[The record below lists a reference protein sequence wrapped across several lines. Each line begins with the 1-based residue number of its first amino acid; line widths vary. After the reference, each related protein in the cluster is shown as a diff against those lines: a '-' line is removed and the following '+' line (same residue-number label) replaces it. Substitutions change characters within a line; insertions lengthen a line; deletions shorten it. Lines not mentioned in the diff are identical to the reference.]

1 MTSLCIKSECA
12 PLLTDRDLA
21 PVTLLNEAS
30 THPVLLVCEH
40 AGQGIPES
48 LLGLGLKPG
57 DLDRHI
63 GWDIGAAAVTRRLA
77 HMSGAPAVMQ
87 NFSRL
92 VIDCNRPPEATDAMP
107 TISDQ
112 TTVPGNWALSEDDRA
127 ARVREIFTPYQSAVS
142 AALSHP
148 ARRLVISIHSF
159 TPILAGVVRH
169 WDVAFL
175 YRGDA
180 QSPAHLRQSLLLQDP
195 TLTIGMNEPYQIED
209 ASDWFVPRH
218 GEASGLPHSL
228 IEIRNDLISENEGQD
243 RWAALLNHATKSVLE
258 GIHR

>member
-127 ARVREIFTPYQSAVS
+127 ARVREIFNPYQSAVS

-148 ARRLVISIHSF
+148 ARRLVIS
-159 TPILAGVVRH
+159 
-169 WDVAFL
+169 
-175 YRGDA
+175 A